1 MGEER
6 EGGRE
11 GERERGRERDEP
23 DSWLMWLCTQ
33 EHEFINLTPFTLNIK
48 TKMPRGGK
56 TGGKLASSRSTSVY
70 HRSSSVAS
78 SSRSQDLSGSV
89 ASVLAE
95 LQSLLVQ
102 TQVGGLYLE

>member
-1 MGEER
+1 MS
-6 EGGRE
+6 
-11 GERERGRERDEP
+11 ERERERERQRERERDEP
-23 DSWLMWLCTQ
+23 DSQLPDHTGTRVYK
-33 EHEFINLTPFTLNIK
+33 FNPFNTK
-48 TKMPRGGK
+48 YQAKMPRGGK

-78 SSRSQDLSGSV
+78 SSKCQDLSGSV

-95 LQSLLVQ
+95 LQSLLAQ

>member
-23 DSWLMWLCTQ
+23 DSWLMWL
-33 EHEFINLTPFTLNIK
+33 EHEFINLTPFARNIK

>member
-1 MGEER
+1 MSEKER
-6 EGGRE
+6 VISNPQLLADPRVNK
-11 GERERGRERDEP
+11 
-23 DSWLMWLCTQ
+23 
-33 EHEFINLTPFTLNIK
+33 FNPFQPQYRN
-48 TKMPRGGK
+48 KMPRGGK

-78 SSRSQDLSGSV
+78 SSRNQDLSGSV

-102 TQVGGLYLE
+102 TQVGGHYLE